1 MGRKSVEFLAENTEI
16 HAKRAT
22 VFSPQM
28 KEQNSTT
35 EVNNEI
41 KCKQLNGSK
50 TIKQINKMK

>member
-1 MGRKSVEFLAENTEI
+1 MEIGRVFGRKHRNSCETRNRFQ
-16 HAKRAT
+16 
-22 VFSPQM
+22 FPQM